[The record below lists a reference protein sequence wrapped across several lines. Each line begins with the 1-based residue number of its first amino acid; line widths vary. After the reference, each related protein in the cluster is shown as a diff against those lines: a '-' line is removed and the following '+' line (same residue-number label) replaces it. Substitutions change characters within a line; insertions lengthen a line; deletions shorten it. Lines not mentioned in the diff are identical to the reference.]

1 MARHTTLELTCRCG
15 ACALALDM
23 SGWGAASRVVC
34 YCDDCQ
40 TAARA
45 LGAQTAVL
53 GAGSG
58 TQIVQTTP
66 DRIALLRGADG
77 LRIVRLSPKGLLRWY
92 AGCCDT
98 PMLNTLPNL
107 KLPFVGVVIRPDRV
121 ADVAQVLGQRSAHV
135 FTTTARPRADAPR
148 KDVGF
153 AAAGF
158 AVLRRMLVAGLSGR
172 GRLSPLRAQDAA
184 PIAPV
189 RVLTAEE
196 RHDARPG

>member
-1 MARHTTLELTCRCG
+1 MAKRTSLELACRCG
-15 ACALALDM
+15 ARALSLDV
-23 SGWGAASRVVC
+23 SGWGSASRVVC

-45 LGAQTAVL
+45 LGAQAAVL
-53 GAGSG
+53 GPGSG

-66 DRIALLRGADG
+66 DRIRLLRGAES
-77 LRIVRLSPKGLLRWY
+77 LRILRLSPRGLLRWY

-107 KLPFVGVVIRPDRV
+107 KLPFVGAVIRPDRV
-121 ADVAQVLGQRSAHV
+121 EDVAQALGRRPAHV

-158 AVLRRMLVAGLSGR
+158 AVLRRMLVAALAGR
-172 GRLSPLRAQDAA
+172 AKLSPLRGQDAA